1 MAGRGPGTTATAS
14 GPCSGGQS
22 DPASEATRKPL
33 KDAWDKNW
41 TNLTQNGQSA
51 QKGVIPDEVKSKM
64 ARMFKELED
73 YMDWSKATGRAPG
86 ACAGLNGGSKQ
97 GTYQMKNICKVLVQ
111 VVYWM
116 GNLDK
121 NENKSSN
128 TVEQDWEK
136 YLRCA
141 IGNGIILRILL
152 PKCKVEKFM
161 EVISEVMRKGGSQN
175 KASSVGS
182 ICDWVK
188 MDDMREMEELIGDE
202 VQQFLNKA
210 KQDSGLGKIEGV
222 NNVVAW
228 FRCTD
233 EEKTKE
239 GNQEKTCSSD
249 RIIDF
254 LPAGLSKELNVLVD
268 PLEKAKDC
276 IQRNIDN
283 NSNAASS
290 GSVPSMG
297 KLCNRLSCIETY
309 LKTTAR
315 TAAAA
320 AGTGKTTPT
329 DALWNDVQTQVT
341 ELVTNISA
349 NGGEN
354 DDTDGLCNDI
364 TCPNGSADCVSKTA
378 CNIMVKALKG
388 VHTKGAGDQG
398 DYQIFHPTMRCV
410 ILNVL
415 GEKLKQHA
423 KQDGYSCSVEEG
435 IKKAFEVGKDNHEK
449 WCTNNG
455 KEAGS
460 CEECKEQKCFISK
473 IGGQEVWTKVWGML
487 NDTNTNTNTNT
498 NKIQTTLDKIKKE
511 ATLCDRLNCAINQ
524 WEKTTGR
531 TPGSSNEEF
540 WKENGP
546 LKTLWDELA
555 GAMTA
560 NNGQENE
567 ECKKLDSPSEKWA
580 CKYLHAGLDGLY
592 KNDTTT
598 TSSSSS
604 SVLSNPSFRQTMGC
618 FLLHAYA
625 KYMKGKAI
633 CNIEKGITKAFELGR
648 TLSSGAT
655 CQNGGA
661 NGKGPCVPCQWQENI
676 LSTCK
681 INTNGSTTPDSNVE
695 NKLKDIFKDDNKDPN
710 ISTMLSNINKRD
722 KLCDHMKCIAT
733 HLNSTDGQQ
742 KSFGTT
748 AEEFW
753 TKDVKNLWNELVKEM
768 KTKGNVDG
776 SGNGDCK
783 GFDNPSAERACNYL
797 HVAFKKLEELSSS
810 IKKDGNEYPT
820 LKKDPSFVQTVG
832 CFLLHSYAKHMEKK
846 STCVITAGIEKAFG
860 TAGNNANNVPCQWN
874 KSDYEGCKIN
884 TNGTSGQGEEVKPKV
899 EDIVNNDEPNTDS
912 IIKNINKIEKLCDGL
927 KCIAS
932 HLNSSTSKYNTTA
945 STFWTEG
952 GEVGELW
959 TQLSEAMLQNVDK
972 ENGGPCDRMKEG
984 TTGSTANNTRDATN
998 PEKKACNYFHGG
1010 LTELYKKNG
1019 ATAPS
1024 ASSANDT
1031 KLLSNPLLRQTVGCF
1046 LLKEYAKQ
1054 IEKKTTC
1061 LIDSGLKKAFEVEG
1075 KCTDGSNPCIECKWD
1090 DKVDNCNV
1098 TFGSTTEKV
1107 EEKVNPILMSND
1119 QNIES
1124 VTEHM
1129 NEMITLCDQLKCAA
1143 PNWFKK
1149 HSNGST
1155 GNTTPTKTWCQFWE
1169 EGVRTTLTELFSKI
1183 DSEGKTKKNG
1193 ICTNFGDGNEHS
1205 VERKACNHITAG
1217 LQHIKE
1223 ISVTAGQPNG
1233 QDNPLLAR
1241 AVGCIALNMYAD
1253 KIIEL
1258 TKKSCPIDKER
1269 IKEMFNKW
1277 NSESKN
1283 SCQNSANNN
1292 DCFQCKREESY
1303 NGCQLSVGDALL
1315 ATSQN
1320 ENCNTNAKDA
1330 VKVKEQMNKFLNES
1344 NDPPHSIPKVKETLS
1359 TINKMDDNFCTQL
1372 QCAAKKYYVKRN
1384 HGAKSSDVSW
1394 NALSDEIGRE
1404 LTALLINMNDPKK
1417 QSAAAQYC
1425 NDANVAWNT
1434 KGHTERRTN
1443 KAACLHFAAGLK
1455 HIYGRP
1461 NGQKKGQFNGPSFGQ
1476 TMGCLFLKEYA
1487 KQLKEMANVKKR
1499 GNSWVHPL
1507 CSIEEGITYAF
1518 GKSDAIMKNVLTQ
1531 CNNGPNGISCFVC
1544 TQNENDYKDCSIGT
1558 EEVKPKVESLIKDE
1572 PNKDHMEKTL
1582 ENTVCP
1588 ILITDLLTP
1597 FLPLAPV
1604 SIGLS
1609 PMAYYLWKYFG
1620 PLGKGGA
1627 RFRRSPGEIP
1637 GPSVQEQVLD
1647 HVEEAGPH
1655 EYRLVK
1661 ERKPRSVPTRTK
1673 RSGRV
1678 NRRTIIEIHF
1688 EVLDECQKGDTQL
1701 NQKDFMELLVQEFM
1715 GSEFMEEEE
1724 QVPKEE
1730 VLMEDVPLERVS
1742 IEEVPMERV
1751 PSLGSGLMV

>member
-1 MAGRGPGTTATAS
+1 
-14 GPCSGGQS
+14 
-22 DPASEATRKPL
+22 
-33 KDAWDKNW
+33 
-41 TNLTQNGQSA
+41 
-51 QKGVIPDEVKSKM
+51 
-64 ARMFKELED
+64 MFKHID
-73 YMDWSKATGRAPG
+73 
-86 ACAGLNGGSKQ
+86 
-97 GTYQMKNICKVLVQ
+97 
-111 VVYWM
+111 
-116 GNLDK
+116 
-121 NENKSSN
+121 
-128 TVEQDWEK
+128 EK
-136 YLRCA
+136 
-141 IGNGIILRILL
+141 
-152 PKCKVEKFM
+152 
-161 EVISEVMRKGGSQN
+161 
-175 KASSVGS
+175 
-182 ICDWVK
+182 
-188 MDDMREMEELIGDE
+188 
-202 VQQFLNKA
+202 
-210 KQDSGLGKIEGV
+210 GKTE
-222 NNVVAW
+222 
-228 FRCTD
+228 T
-233 EEKTKE
+233 
-239 GNQEKTCSSD
+239 
-249 RIIDF
+249 
-254 LPAGLSKELNVLVD
+254 
-268 PLEKAKDC
+268 
-276 IQRNIDN
+276 
-283 NSNAASS
+283 NAA
-290 GSVPSMG
+290 
-297 KLCNRLSCIETY
+297 
-309 LKTTAR
+309 
-315 TAAAA
+315 
-320 AGTGKTTPT
+320 
-329 DALWNDVQTQVT
+329 
-341 ELVTNISA
+341 
-349 NGGEN
+349 
-354 DDTDGLCNDI
+354 CND
-364 TCPNGSADCVSKTA
+364 
-378 CNIMVKALKG
+378 
-388 VHTKGAGDQG
+388 
-398 DYQIFHPTMRCV
+398 
-410 ILNVL
+410 
-415 GEKLKQHA
+415 
-423 KQDGYSCSVEEG
+423 
-435 IKKAFEVGKDNHEK
+435 
-449 WCTNNG
+449 
-455 KEAGS
+455 
-460 CEECKEQKCFISK
+460 
-473 IGGQEVWTKVWGML
+473 
-487 NDTNTNTNTNT
+487 
-498 NKIQTTLDKIKKE
+498 
-511 ATLCDRLNCAINQ
+511 
-524 WEKTTGR
+524 
-531 TPGSSNEEF
+531 
-540 WKENGP
+540 
-546 LKTLWDELA
+546 
-555 GAMTA
+555 
-560 NNGQENE
+560 
-567 ECKKLDSPSEKWA
+567 
-580 CKYLHAGLDGLY
+580 
-592 KNDTTT
+592 
-598 TSSSSS
+598 
-604 SVLSNPSFRQTMGC
+604 
-618 FLLHAYA
+618 
-625 KYMKGKAI
+625 
-633 CNIEKGITKAFELGR
+633 
-648 TLSSGAT
+648 
-655 CQNGGA
+655 
-661 NGKGPCVPCQWQENI
+661 
-676 LSTCK
+676 
-681 INTNGSTTPDSNVE
+681 
-695 NKLKDIFKDDNKDPN
+695 
-710 ISTMLSNINKRD
+710 
-722 KLCDHMKCIAT
+722 
-733 HLNSTDGQQ
+733 
-742 KSFGTT
+742 
-748 AEEFW
+748 
-753 TKDVKNLWNELVKEM
+753 
-768 KTKGNVDG
+768 
-776 SGNGDCK
+776 
-783 GFDNPSAERACNYL
+783 
-797 HVAFKKLEELSSS
+797 
-810 IKKDGNEYPT
+810 
-820 LKKDPSFVQTVG
+820 
-832 CFLLHSYAKHMEKK
+832 
-846 STCVITAGIEKAFG
+846 
-860 TAGNNANNVPCQWN
+860 
-874 KSDYEGCKIN
+874 
-884 TNGTSGQGEEVKPKV
+884 
-899 EDIVNNDEPNTDS
+899 
-912 IIKNINKIEKLCDGL
+912 
-927 KCIAS
+927 
-932 HLNSSTSKYNTTA
+932 
-945 STFWTEG
+945 
-952 GEVGELW
+952 
-959 TQLSEAMLQNVDK
+959 
-972 ENGGPCDRMKEG
+972 
-984 TTGSTANNTRDATN
+984 
-998 PEKKACNYFHGG
+998 
-1010 LTELYKKNG
+1010 
-1019 ATAPS
+1019 
-1024 ASSANDT
+1024 
-1031 KLLSNPLLRQTVGCF
+1031 
-1046 LLKEYAKQ
+1046 
-1054 IEKKTTC
+1054 
-1061 LIDSGLKKAFEVEG
+1061 
-1075 KCTDGSNPCIECKWD
+1075 
-1090 DKVDNCNV
+1090 
-1098 TFGSTTEKV
+1098 
-1107 EEKVNPILMSND
+1107 
-1119 QNIES
+1119 
-1124 VTEHM
+1124 
-1129 NEMITLCDQLKCAA
+1129 
-1143 PNWFKK
+1143 
-1149 HSNGST
+1149 
-1155 GNTTPTKTWCQFWE
+1155 
-1169 EGVRTTLTELFSKI
+1169 
-1183 DSEGKTKKNG
+1183 
-1193 ICTNFGDGNEHS
+1193 FGDGNPDS